1 MRFVSKQMRNQLII
15 NLFQTHIVWHSEKAH
30 LAMQNTP
37 FDNAKRSILE
47 HKMICIG
54 IV

>member
-1 MRFVSKQMRNQLII
+1 MRFVSKRMRNQLII
-15 NLFQTHIVWHSEKAH
+15 NPFQIHIVWHCEKAH
-30 LAMQNTP
+30 LAMRNGP

-47 HKMICIG
+47 RETICIG